1 MTGRRRALALMA
13 VVGLGGALI
22 VARTTWHW
30 RSGAKSSTEL
40 ASTDPA
46 HRSEVEDLQ
55 RNVASLEAALA
66 QTQQRLGHVEA
77 DKGPREA
84 APPAPATE
92 PTRPGLT
99 AEQLEEARQK
109 VLDEYKLRARTFES
123 EVADPAWA
131 KREEDRISAAI
142 KTALPEGAKVEN
154 ASCRTSTCK
163 IEIAFSKEEDQ
174 RPFGMAFS
182 NVMDGES
189 VRAYHFDLLDRR
201 PDGTFPLQVLVF
213 RSGYPMPGF
222 AE

>member
-13 VVGLGGALI
+13 VAGLAGALI
-22 VARTTWHW
+22 VGRATWHS
-30 RSGAKSSTEL
+30 RSGEKSSTEL

-46 HRSEVEDLQ
+46 HRSEMEDLQ

-66 QTQQRLGHVEA
+66 HTQERLRHVEA

-84 APPAPATE
+84 TPPAPATE
-92 PTRPGLT
+92 AMRPGLT
-99 AEQLEEARQK
+99 AEQLEEARLK
-109 VLDEYKLRARTFES
+109 VLDEYRLRARTFES
-123 EVADPAWA
+123 EGADPAWA

-142 KTALPEGAKVEN
+142 KTVLPEGAKVEN

-182 NVMDGES
+182 NGMDGEG
-189 VRAYHFDLLDRR
+189 VRGYHFDMLDRR

-222 AE
+222 EQ

>member
-1 MTGRRRALALMA
+1 MA
-13 VVGLGGALI
+13 VVGVGGALM
-22 VARTTWHW
+22 VGRATWHS
-30 RSGAKSSTEL
+30 RSGEKSSTEL
-40 ASTDPA
+40 ASPDPA
-46 HRSEVEDLQ
+46 RRSEMEDLQ
-55 RNVASLEAALA
+55 RDVASLEAALA
-66 QTQQRLGHVEA
+66 QTQERLRHVEA

-84 APPAPATE
+84 TPPAPATE
-92 PTRPGLT
+92 PARSGLT

-131 KREEDRISAAI
+131 KREEDRIGAAI

-163 IEIAFSKEEDQ
+163 IEIAFSKQEDQ

-182 NVMDGES
+182 NVMDAEGIRGS
-189 VRAYHFDLLDRR
+189 HFDMLDRR
-201 PDGTFPLQVLVF
+201 PDGTYPLQVLVF

>member
-1 MTGRRRALALMA
+1 MAGRRRALALMA
-13 VVGLGGALI
+13 VVGAGAALI
-22 VARTTWHW
+22 VARATWYS
-30 RSGAKSSTEL
+30 RSGEKRSTEL

-46 HRSEVEDLQ
+46 HRPEMEDLQ
-55 RNVASLEAALA
+55 RNVASLEVALA
-66 QTQQRLGHVEA
+66 QTQERLRHVDA

-84 APPAPATE
+84 TPQAPATE

-99 AEQLEEARQK
+99 AEQLEEARHK
-109 VLDEYKLRARTFES
+109 VLDEYKLRAKTFES

-182 NVMDGES
+182 NGMDGEG
-189 VRAYHFDLLDRR
+189 VRGYHFDMLDRR

-222 AE
+222 EQ

>member
-1 MTGRRRALALMA
+1 MA
-13 VVGLGGALI
+13 VVGLAGALM
-22 VARTTWHW
+22 VGRATWHS
-30 RSGAKSSTEL
+30 RSVEKSSTEL

-46 HRSEVEDLQ
+46 HRSEMEDLQ

-66 QTQQRLGHVEA
+66 QTQERLRHVEA

-84 APPAPATE
+84 RPPAPATE
-92 PTRPGLT
+92 PIRPPRLT
-99 AEQLEEARQK
+99 AEQLEEARHK
-109 VLDEYKLRARTFES
+109 ALDEYKLRARTFES

-163 IEIAFSKEEDQ
+163 IEIAFSKQEDQ

-182 NVMDGES
+182 NDMDAEGI
-189 VRAYHFDLLDRR
+189 RGYHFDALDRR
-201 PDGTFPLQVLVF
+201 PDGTYPLQVLVF

-222 AE
+222 AQ

>member
-13 VVGLGGALI
+13 VVGLGGALM
-22 VARTTWHW
+22 VGRATWHS
-30 RSGAKSSTEL
+30 RSGEKRSTEL

-46 HRSEVEDLQ
+46 HRSEMEDLQ
-55 RNVASLEAALA
+55 RNAASLEAALA
-66 QTQQRLGHVEA
+66 QTQERLRHVEA
-77 DKGPREA
+77 DKGPRQA
-84 APPAPATE
+84 TPPATE

-109 VLDEYKLRARTFES
+109 VLDEYKLRAKTFES

-142 KTALPEGAKVEN
+142 KTALPEGAKIEN

-182 NVMDGES
+182 NGMDGEG
-189 VRAYHFDLLDRR
+189 VRGYHFDTLDRR
-201 PDGTFPLQVLVF
+201 PDGTYPLQVLVF

-222 AE
+222 AQ

>member
-1 MTGRRRALALMA
+1 M
-13 VVGLGGALI
+13 
-22 VARTTWHW
+22 VARARWHS
-30 RSGAKSSTEL
+30 RSVEKSSTEL

-46 HRSEVEDLQ
+46 RRSEMEDLQ

-66 QTQQRLGHVEA
+66 QTQERLRHVEA

-84 APPAPATE
+84 TPPGPATE
-92 PTRPGLT
+92 AMRPGLT

-109 VLDEYKLRARTFES
+109 DLDGYKLRARTFES
-123 EVADPAWA
+123 EVADPTWA
-131 KREEDRISAAI
+131 KLEEDRISAAI
-142 KTALPEGAKVEN
+142 KTALPQGAKVEN

-163 IEIAFSKEEDQ
+163 IEIAFSKQEDQ

-182 NVMDGES
+182 NLMDGES
-189 VRAYHFDLLDRR
+189 VRAYHFDMLDRR
-201 PDGTFPLQVLVF
+201 PDGTYPLQVLVL